1 MNPSVLTEVPSTTID
16 VIGALKPLMANSM
29 TQIVDMITSLV
40 PYMITVSLFGAGIYL
55 LKRFISTGTQSL

>member
-1 MNPSVLTEVPSTTID
+1 MNPTVLAEPAGTTID
-16 VIGALKPLMANSM
+16 VIGALKPLMASSM

>member
-1 MNPSVLTEVPSTTID
+1 MNPSVLTETASTTID
-16 VIGALKPLMANSM
+16 VIGALKPLMASSM